1 MQFVT
6 FPHRNQYP
14 TQFEGVYYHD
24 YLQLGQILNA
34 QHPRSKEHG
43 VEAHDETLFIIVH
56 QVYELWFKQIL
67 HEVKSVIKLFSSA
80 FIEERDLGIVV
91 NRLNRVTEIQKILID
106 QIRVLETMSPADF
119 LEFRGYLTPAS
130 GFQSVQFR
138 VLENYLGLP
147 DSHRI
152 NYHNTSYLNYFKEEH
167 QQQLEETIEQSS
179 LLKLVINWLER
190 TPFIEFGDFDFWK
203 EYRSAVEV
211 MLARDRE
218 MTLSNPLLD
227 EHSRDEQLK
236 SQEKTELSFEVLF
249 DENKYNELYAKGEKR
264 LSYGACKAALFIYL
278 YRDQPVLN
286 LPYRFLTLLTDIDEL
301 LTTWRYRHVMMVQR
315 MIGVKLGTG
324 GSSGYYYLKSTLSD
338 NYKVFLDLFH
348 LSTYLIPN
356 SQLPVLSDEVKKSLG
371 FTYTHLH
378 FASNSHQEE
387 RKLN

>member
-1 MQFVT
+1 MSNNDKNV
-6 FPHRNQYP
+6 YP
-14 TQFEGVYYHD
+14 SQFEGVYYHD
-24 YLQLGQILNA
+24 YLQLGNILNS
-34 QHPRSKEHG
+34 QIPRSKEHG

-67 HEVKSVIKLFSSA
+67 HEIKSIIKIFSST

-106 QIRVLETMSPADF
+106 QIRILETMSPADF
-119 LEFRGYLTPAS
+119 LEFRGFLTPAS

-147 DSHRI
+147 NAHRV

-167 QQQLEETIEQSS
+167 QSQLEDTMEQPS
-179 LLKLVINWLER
+179 LLKLVIAWLER

-203 EYRSAVEV
+203 EYRLSVER
-211 MLARDRE
+211 MLAADRE
-218 MTLSNPLLD
+218 MTMSNPLLD
-227 EHSRDEQLK
+227 ENSRNEQLK
-236 SQEKTELSFEVLF
+236 SQEKTELAFEVLF
-249 DENKYNELYAKGEKR
+249 DENKYNQMYHNGDKR
-264 LSYGACKAALFIYL
+264 LSYRACKAALFIYL

-338 NYKVFLDLFH
+338 NY
-348 LSTYLIPN
+348 
-356 SQLPVLSDEVKKSLG
+356 
-371 FTYTHLH
+371 
-378 FASNSHQEE
+378 
-387 RKLN
+387 

>member
-1 MQFVT
+1 MSGNFN
-6 FPHRNQYP
+6 HSEKKDYA

-24 YLQLGQILNA
+24 YLQLAKVLNA
-34 QHPRSKEHG
+34 QTPRSKEHG

-67 HEVKSVIKLFSSA
+67 HEIKSIINIFSSN

-106 QIRVLETMSPADF
+106 QIRILETMSPADF
-119 LEFRGYLTPAS
+119 LEFRGFLTPAS

-147 DSHRI
+147 NSHRVH
-152 NYHNTSYLNYFKEEH
+152 YHNTSYLNYFKEDH
-167 QQQLEETIEQSS
+167 QTQLEETMEQQS
-179 LLKLVINWLER
+179 LLQLVVAWLER
-190 TPFIEFGDFDFWK
+190 TPFIEFGEFDFWK
-203 EYRSAVEV
+203 EYRLAVEK
-211 MLARDRE
+211 MLDADRE
-218 MTLSNPLLD
+218 MTMSNPLLD
-227 EHSRDEQLK
+227 DTSRTEQLK
-236 SQEKTELSFEVLF
+236 SHEKTEMAFQALF
-249 DENKYNELYAKGEKR
+249 DEEKYNQLYEKGEKR
-264 LSYGACKAALFIYL
+264 LSYRACKAALFIYL

-348 LSTYLIPN
+348 LSTYLIPH
-356 SQLPVLSDEVKKSLG
+356 SKLPVLTDDVKRNLG
-371 FTYTHLH
+371 FTYTNLH
-378 FASNSHQEE
+378 FSSNCSVEE
-387 RKLN
+387 KR